1 MPDLCSGFSFV
12 ELGDLAETYQGI
24 GEKEARETYAK
35 CEKFISIG
43 VPPAVIESK
52 LEEQN
57 TVILNL
63 TKTVSEL

>member
-1 MPDLCSGFSFV
+1 M
-12 ELGDLAETYQGI
+12 
-24 GEKEARETYAK
+24 R
-35 CEKFISIG
+35 KFILIG

-63 TKTVSEL
+63 TKTVSELQERNQEYSERLGRLEKTLSELPSFSSTYMFRS